1 MIRPK
6 GDNSGGA
13 SAEFYEHI
21 VDETAD
27 VYNLERLVSSQAC
40 YAAAS
45 CLLSCML
52 VIARRN

>member
-40 YAAAS
+40 YAAALNA
-45 CLLSCML
+45 CDC
-52 VIARRN
+52 AA